1 MPEIVFQQFAMEAAF
16 VFSSWINIIENTAFG
31 QVTDISILKKM
42 KNLVKLKIF
51 FIIQVNKVIQSNKI
65 YW

>member
-1 MPEIVFQQFAMEAAF
+1 MEAAF

-42 KNLVKLKIF
+42 KW
-51 FIIQVNKVIQSNKI
+51 
-65 YW
+65 YH